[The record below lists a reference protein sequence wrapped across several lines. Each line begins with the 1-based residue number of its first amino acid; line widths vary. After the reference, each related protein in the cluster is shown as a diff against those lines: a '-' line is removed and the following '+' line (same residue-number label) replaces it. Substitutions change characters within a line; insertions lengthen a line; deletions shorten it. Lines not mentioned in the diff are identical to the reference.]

1 MAFEAKAPH
10 TEWEE
15 FLRGHPETRF
25 IDTFMIGA
33 SSQVYGKREPAKD
46 LDRVFSSGVT
56 FSACAA
62 LLDVHGHGHNAAGL
76 GSTDGDP
83 DAVGYPIPGTLVPVP
98 WASSPTAQCLL
109 DMRDAK
115 TNEPLWFDPRKILSD
130 VVAGLHAQGLYPV
143 VACELE
149 FYLIDS
155 ERTEKGG
162 IRPSR
167 LKRTA
172 APPHSPQNLGLDAVE
187 DYADFVSAIEH
198 AAALQNIPATTAVA
212 EYGLGQFEINLQHGN
227 DPVLAA
233 DQAVLLKRL
242 IRGVARSQGHDATF
256 MGKPYMDQPGSG
268 LHVHVSLCDKAG
280 RNLFGSKE
288 GEPLFYHAIAG
299 MQAMLAES
307 LALFAPNIASFRR
320 FKPHNFVPVNAHW
333 GHNNRSVA
341 LRVPLGEGQAKR
353 IEHRASSADA
363 SPHLAVAAIL
373 SALHYGIQHRL
384 TPTPPVDLKRADEMA
399 PPPGATKMAKHF
411 LAALD
416 DLAKAKKLAG
426 FIPARFL
433 KAYCEMKIGEYN
445 ELFAEPSEREFNYY
459 L

>member
-1 MAFEAKAPH
+1 
-10 TEWEE
+10 
-15 FLRGHPETRF
+15 
-25 IDTFMIGA
+25 
-33 SSQVYGKREPAKD
+33 
-46 LDRVFSSGVT
+46 VFSSGVT

-83 DAVGYPIPGTLVPVP
+83 DAVGFPIPGTLVPVP

-115 TNEPLWFDPRKILSD
+115 TNEPLWFDPRKILGD

-167 LKRTA
+167 LKRTS

-187 DYADFVSAIEH
+187 EYADFISAVES
-198 AAALQNIPATTAVA
+198 AASLQHIPATTAVA

-242 IRGVARSQGHDATF
+242 IRGVARSQGHDVTF

-268 LHVHVSLCDKAG
+268 LHVHVSLCDKDG

-307 LALFAPNIASFRR
+307 GIRIKFDVVDASQFNLFRR
-320 FKPHNFVPVNAHW
+320 PPYRGDYLMARWGGRADPLQVFQELIATGATYNPVGVASPEIDTLVEKARGLLPDDPARLAIVRQIGRVGVENVANMPLMTRSNVYAFKPGCILGLVP
-333 GHNNRSVA
+333 
-341 LRVPLGEGQAKR
+341 
-353 IEHRASSADA
+353 
-363 SPHLAVAAIL
+363 
-373 SALHYGIQHRL
+373 
-384 TPTPPVDLKRADEMA
+384 
-399 PPPGATKMAKHF
+399 F
-411 LAALD
+411 LAIGD
-416 DLAKAKKLAG
+416 DRFNDVQIAAKCK
-426 FIPARFL
+426 
-433 KAYCEMKIGEYN
+433 
-445 ELFAEPSEREFNYY
+445 
-459 L
+459 